1 MTGSFRLERLAGW
14 GVTAASGFLAGA
26 TYAGIKGEHAAF
38 KLDLGLLYSEVPAD
52 SAGMFTTSRIPGQ
65 PVKVSRARV
74 GRPVRAVIVNSGC
87 ANVATGEEGLHN
99 ALEMTQ
105 LAAAK
110 LGIDPM
116 EVLVAST
123 GVIGTQL
130 PMDRIRAAVPA
141 IVLSREGGA
150 DFARAITTT
159 DSRTKEIAFE
169 VWTGAGSFRIGG
181 AAKGAGMIHPN
192 MATMLAFI
200 TTDAAVAPG
209 FLQACLRD
217 AVEATFNQIDIDG
230 DMSTSDTVFLLANG
244 TSGTGPVDAGS
255 PAAEAFRT
263 ALNEVCLHLAR
274 EIARDGEGAQH
285 LIQVTVGGA
294 RSLAEAR
301 RAARAVASSVSLK
314 AAVYGRDPN
323 WGRVVAAL
331 GASGV
336 DLDESRLTIRLGE
349 VTLFRE
355 GRPVPF
361 DREAARR
368 YLESP
373 EIEFAISLNLGP
385 YQASA
390 WASDLTEEYVRLN
403 SVYTT

>member
-1 MTGSFRLERLAGW
+1 MTGDFKLEKLAGW
-14 GVTAASGFLAGA
+14 GVTAAEGFLAGA

-105 LAAAK
+105 LAARK

-130 PMDRIRAAVPA
+130 PMDRIREAVPKV
-141 IVLSREGGA
+141 VLSREGGA
-150 DFARAITTT
+150 DFAKAITTT
-159 DSRTKEIAFE
+159 DSRTKEVAFE
-169 VWTGAGSFRIGG
+169 VHTVAGSFRIGG

-192 MATMLAFI
+192 MATMLGFI
-200 TTDAAVAPG
+200 TTDAAVVPA
-209 FLQACLRD
+209 FLQACLRE
-217 AVEATFNQIDIDG
+217 AVESTFNQIDVDG

-244 TSGTGPVDAGS
+244 RSGLGPVGPES
-255 PAAEAFRT
+255 PLAEPFRAA
-263 ALNEVCLHLAR
+263 LGEVCLYLAR
-274 EIARDGEGAQH
+274 EIARDGEGARH

-301 RAARAVASSVSLK
+301 QAARAVASSISLK
-314 AAVYGRDPN
+314 TAVYGRDPN

-336 DLDESRLTIRLGE
+336 ELDENRLSIRLGE
-349 VTLFRE
+349 FTLFRE

-373 EIEFAISLNLGP
+373 EVEVVVNLNLGP
-385 YQASA
+385 HQASA

>member
-1 MTGSFRLERLAGW
+1 MAETFRLERLPGW
-14 GVTAASGFLAGA
+14 GVTAAAGFLAGA

-38 KLDLGLLYSEVPAD
+38 KLDLGLLYSEAQAD
-52 SAGMFTTSRIPGQ
+52 SAGTFTTSRIPGQ
-65 PVKVSRARV
+65 PVKVSRARI

-105 LAAAK
+105 LAAQK

-141 IVLSREGGA
+141 IRLTREGGA
-150 DFARAITTT
+150 DFAKAITTT
-159 DSRTKEIAFE
+159 DSRTKEVAFE

-200 TTDAAVAPG
+200 TTDLAVEPA
-209 FLQACLRD
+209 FLQECLRETV
-217 AVEATFNQIDIDG
+217 AVTFNQIDVDG

-244 TSGTGPVDAGS
+244 RSGLGPVGPDNPLAG
-255 PAAEAFRT
+255 AFRA
-263 ALNEVCLHLAR
+263 ALGEVCLCLAK
-274 EIARDGEGAQH
+274 EIVRDGEGAQH
-285 LIQVTVGGA
+285 LIQVTVRGA
-294 RSLAEAR
+294 TSLAQAR
-301 RAARAVASSVSLK
+301 QASRAIASSVSLK
-314 AAVYGRDPN
+314 TAIHGRDPN

-331 GASGV
+331 GASGADV
-336 DLDESRLTIRLGE
+336 DEGRLVIRLGE
-349 VTLFRE
+349 FTLFQD

-368 YLESP
+368 YLALAEV
-373 EIEFAISLNLGP
+373 EITVDLNLGP
-385 YQASA
+385 YQATA
-390 WASDLTEEYVRLN
+390 WSSDLTEEYVRLN